1 MFYHE
6 TDKMENRNGS
16 MKKIENKFQLIIGVF
31 FLVYSFYPFL
41 SKASLVPYIFFAPIG
56 IWNIIEGILPRK
68 NHQSIVY
75 HPGMWIAMVLWGILI
90 AYIYLFQP
98 VYVKDPVFYIYIIPF
113 IAILALAV
121 YEQRRVTKYQKAVKA
136 YDKAIKVN
144 PDDTTAWN
152 NKGATIAKF
161 KAYHAAIQC
170 FSRAIEINPK
180 EAAAL
185 YNIGVVLM
193 ELGNL
198 HDAFK
203 YYNIAQDLD
212 PGFKNA
218 KKSGEMILEL

>member
-1 MFYHE
+1 
-6 TDKMENRNGS
+6 
-16 MKKIENKFQLIIGVF
+16 MKKIGSKFQLIIGVF

-41 SKASLVPYIFFAPIG
+41 NKASLVPYIFFAPIG
-56 IWNIIEGILPRK
+56 VWNILDGMFAK
-68 NHQSIVY
+68 NHVNRTY
-75 HPGMWIAMVLWGILI
+75 HPGMWIAMVFWGILI

-98 VYVKDPVFYIYIIPF
+98 VYVKDPAFWIYVIPF
-113 IAILALAV
+113 IFLLGMAV
-121 YEQRRVTKYQKAVKA
+121 YEQKMVRKYQKAVEP
-136 YDKAIKVN
+136 YENAIKAN
-144 PDDTTAWN
+144 PEDTAAWN

-161 KAYHAAIQC
+161 KAYQAAVQC
-170 FSRAIEINPK
+170 FNRAIEINPK

-198 HDAFK
+198 QEALK
-203 YYNIAQDLD
+203 YYNVAQELD